1 MSLYA
6 LIEPMFDQTNWYHNI
21 FYGLLSECR
30 KRRILLIRVHSLSE
44 IPNSLIEENSPFFL
58 FVIGAHL
65 SWLKKAL
72 RECSLKNITPILVGN
87 QIVPNYTDNMN
98 CVSSNIQDSMRVLI
112 SYLSSL
118 GKTKTALYG
127 VDEESLADNWKAES
141 FIQLASP
148 MSLSIQD
155 RIFMNS
161 GSLKDCFENFYSM
174 MEHFDSI
181 ICTNDFAAI
190 SFLQNLKEYSPKKLE
205 DIMLVSYSNTLISKL
220 YAPSI
225 TSISMD
231 FSSMGKM
238 AMTLYDILSKN
249 PDVSSIHLMVKDELL
264 IRETTLNAPYN
275 SESTI
280 SSPIFSDDYVT
291 LDHYDQFYQD
301 EVVSTLNSLEV
312 FLTRCDV
319 SDYTILLG
327 LMNNKTYEQIGMQHY
342 FSIDSIKY
350 RMRKMMANSHTNNR
364 RELLNM
370 LKKYISPEQLKE
382 YIKTLSNRK

>member
-1 MSLYA
+1 
-6 LIEPMFDQTNWYHNI
+6 
-21 FYGLLSECR
+21 
-30 KRRILLIRVHSLSE
+30 
-44 IPNSLIEENSPFFL
+44 
-58 FVIGAHL
+58 
-65 SWLKKAL
+65 
-72 RECSLKNITPILVGN
+72 
-87 QIVPNYTDNMN
+87 
-98 CVSSNIQDSMRVLI
+98 
-112 SYLSSL
+112 
-118 GKTKTALYG
+118 
-127 VDEESLADNWKAES
+127 
-141 FIQLASP
+141 
-148 MSLSIQD
+148 
-155 RIFMNS
+155 
-161 GSLKDCFENFYSM
+161 
-174 MEHFDSI
+174 
-181 ICTNDFAAI
+181 
-190 SFLQNLKEYSPKKLE
+190 
-205 DIMLVSYSNTLISKL
+205 MLVSYSNTLISKL
-220 YAPSI
+220 YTPSI